1 MPHIPG
7 HEPKVGE
14 LYNLDDPT
22 RGRITAIGPDPG
34 AANKAAL
41 DRFLTTLQDPK
52 STGRFFSSDP
62 KVMEMVRGK
71 EIEAGRD
78 PWPRTP
84 ETPYV
89 APPSPFVPTLENIQK
104 ILAGVGPG
112 GGRQTSILT
121 EAGKTHAPWNTP
133 PDSSTGQYGA
143 RPQFD
148 AFGNPIGTQFTP
160 PISLTGL
167 PPDVEAAVNK
177 RAFEIVTDNDDI
189 DFPTAI
195 GIARKEFG
203 IMPGTRWQLPDPRG
217 VPIAQ
222 GGVQKPDIGAQISE
236 AFEQAGL
243 DPDNEFAQML
253 AGILPLLGNFGGG
266 R

>member
-1 MPHIPG
+1 MPHILG
-7 HEPKVGE
+7 HEPEVGG
-14 LYNLDDPT
+14 LYNPDDPT
-22 RGRITAIGPDPG
+22 RGRITAIGSDPG

-41 DRFLTTLQDPK
+41 DRFLTNLQDPGF
-52 STGRFFSSDP
+52 TGRFLSSDP

-78 PWPRTP
+78 LSPRAR

-89 APPSPFVPTLENIQK
+89 APPSPFVPTLQNIQK

-112 GGRQTSILT
+112 GGAGIGLPGRQTEIL
-121 EAGKTHAPWNTP
+121 AGIGN
-133 PDSSTGQYGA
+133 QYGA
-143 RPQFD
+143 PPQFD
-148 AFGNPIGTQFTP
+148 AAGNPIGTQFTP
-160 PISLTGL
+160 PIFSTDL

-177 RAFEIVTDNDDI
+177 LAFEITMASRIEATGRYEI

-195 GIARKEFG
+195 EMARKEFD
-203 IMPGTRWQLPDPRG
+203 IMPGTKWQLPDPRG
-217 VPIAQ
+217 VSITQ
-222 GGVQKPDIGAQISE
+222 GGVQKPDIGAQISQMLE
-236 AFEQAGL
+236 RAGL

-253 AGILPLLGNFGGG
+253 AAILPLLSSFGGG